1 MVEAVS
7 DDRELIRGIPQGSV
21 IGVILFVLCTNNFS
35 YAVSLTYCRTGNY
48 ADDTNMQITARSF
61 QELRMLANGCMSRA
75 NDWFRDNYLLLNKDK
90 STFVNFHTV
99 QSKRK
104 QPQSITLSSGEVQLA
119 EHVKFLG
126 LHIDHRILN
135 QYLDQNALLSVYYAT
150 FYTVLR
156 YGIVF

>member
-1 MVEAVS
+1 
-7 DDRELIRGIPQGSV
+7 
-21 IGVILFVLCTNNFS
+21 
-35 YAVSLTYCRTGNY
+35 
-48 ADDTNMQITARSF
+48 
-61 QELRMLANGCMSRA
+61 MLADGCISRA

-90 STFVNFHTV
+90 STFVNFHTM

-119 EHVKFLG
+119 EHVNFLG
-126 LHIDHRILN
+126 LHIDQHLKWDRHVEVLVGRLSRVCYTFRILK

-156 YGIVF
+156 YGILRSAFNRQLVLKNTYRI